1 MSSAEIKKIF
11 ERLSPTEKKR
21 AIVFVE
27 GRTYT
32 WEEIINIIEE
42 DENSKVAK
50 KIINKIEE
58 IIK

>member
-1 MSSAEIKKIF
+1 MSREKIKKIF
-11 ERLSPTEKKR
+11 ELLSPTEKKR
-21 AIVFVE
+21 AIVFIE

-32 WEEIINIIEE
+32 WEEIINIIEK
-42 DENSKVAK
+42 DENSELIK